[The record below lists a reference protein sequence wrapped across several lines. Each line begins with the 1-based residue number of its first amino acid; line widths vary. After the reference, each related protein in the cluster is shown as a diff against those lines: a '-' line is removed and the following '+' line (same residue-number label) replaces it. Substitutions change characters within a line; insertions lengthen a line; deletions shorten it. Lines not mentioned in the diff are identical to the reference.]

1 MAPADR
7 LSEALR
13 HWQFWDLPSP
23 LGEAPR
29 LGPELAEGSGHS
41 VYQIECGVPLVGR
54 IKKFSGSSHTTP
66 FRQEFDIWSLASR
79 WRLAPGIVY
88 ADAEME
94 VVICHRANPLN
105 QPVRGHALGALCRDI
120 HRLAPVSYSLSL
132 RSDINRYIEL
142 LPIAQ
147 SDAWRAA
154 MIHADCSALLS
165 ALESDEQFLCHN
177 DLTADNLMQSADQL
191 IAIDW
196 EYSAMG
202 SRYFDVAIA
211 GEHLLPQEWDQMIQT
226 VFAGAADTFLIGAGK
241 RIASL
246 VTALWQTLF
255 APNSAPQPVDW
266 LARNRS

>member
-13 HWQFWDLPSP
+13 QWQFWDLPSP
-23 LGEAPR
+23 LSEVPR

-41 VYQIECGVPLVGR
+41 VYRIDCGVPLVGR
-54 IKKFSGSSHTTP
+54 IKKLSGSCQTTA
-66 FRQEFDIWSLASR
+66 FAQELDIWSLASR

-88 ADAEME
+88 VDREME
-94 VVICHRANPLN
+94 VVICHLANPLN
-105 QPVRGHALGALCRDI
+105 TPVRGRALGALCRDI
-120 HRLAPVSYSLSL
+120 HQLAPVSYSLSL
-132 RSDINRYIEL
+132 RSAIDGYLDL
-142 LPIAQ
+142 LPMAGR
-147 SDAWRAA
+147 DAWRAV
-154 MIHADCSALLS
+154 MINADCDALLS
-165 ALESDEQFLCHN
+165 ALETDEEFLCHN
-177 DLTADNLMQSADQL
+177 DLTAGNLMQSADQL

-211 GEHLLPQEWDQMIQT
+211 GEHLLPHEWDQMVQT
-226 VFAGAADTFLIGAGK
+226 VFAGAADNYLLGAGK

-255 APNSAPQPVDW
+255 APNLAPQPVDW
-266 LARNRS
+266 LAKNHS